1 MQQMSLITT
10 PKAKGFSP
18 PSTAFVSSR
27 LRLVCA
33 LGFLAS
39 LLGMPQEALATQ
51 VHKGLEGLVG
61 HQVGHIFFIFSMGIL
76 VYWLRDRK
84 LIRETGWRFVQYAAL
99 FFILWNLDAL
109 VVHYLDGR
117 HDLFQTIDEGTW
129 HARIHLVE
137 GPKGLAVLYY
147 LVKMDHLLCL
157 PAIIFLYLGLRQ
169 LLKQDQA
176 SRSQGGTS

>member
-1 MQQMSLITT
+1 VQKMPPVIK
-10 PKAKGFSP
+10 PKIKAFFP
-18 PSTAFVSSR
+18 PTAALVSSR

-33 LGFLAS
+33 LGILTS
-39 LLGMPQEALATQ
+39 LVGMPEEVLATQ

-61 HQVGHIFFIFSMGIL
+61 HQIGHIFFIFSMGIL
-76 VYWLRDRK
+76 IYWLRERK

-129 HARIHLVE
+129 DARIHLLE

-157 PAIIFLYLGLRQ
+157 PAIVFLYLGLRQ